1 MGAGRRYGARARS
14 TTNTP
19 ARSSCAN
26 NCGTRRKPPYPRV
39 PCRAIACVCARSRE
53 NASLDRSRLASL
65 AAARRPG
72 GNRGNRCN
80 KTILVHRG
88 RHPRE
93 GVWGGV
99 GRQGAG
105 PSQLYSQDIT
115 LAHHSRARASLSLSQ
130 RRKAPEKGRAEKRS
144 RTTTTISSRPP
155 TCPNQRRRDG
165 SRFASPTTGKEKKR
179 IERPSSTSTQCRPI
193 RGIFAP
199 TSAAT
204 ADATGAVPMRPSVC
218 QASRTQSNQ

>member
-115 LAHHSRARASLSLSQ
+115 LAHHSRARASLSLSEKKSAGK
-130 RRKAPEKGRAEKRS
+130 REGRKALKNHHHHQQPA
-144 RTTTTISSRPP
+144 THMPQP
-155 TCPNQRRRDG
+155 
-165 SRFASPTTGKEKKR
+165 ATTGR
-179 IERPSSTSTQCRPI
+179 Q
-193 RGIFAP
+193 
-199 TSAAT
+199 
-204 ADATGAVPMRPSVC
+204 
-218 QASRTQSNQ
+218 